1 VNVML
6 MSKSGALDQI
16 VIIDTGRFVARSQS
30 ASQKRQLVLIE
41 LVLVRVSGTWPPT
54 GMPNIV
60 WRSAHAAPFN
70 LAKEVGVR
78 RKLMA
83 IRL

>member
-1 VNVML
+1 VNVMP
-6 MSKSGALDQI
+6 MNKSGALDQI

-30 ASQKRQLVLIE
+30 ASQQRQLVLIE
-41 LVLVRVSGTWPPT
+41 QVLVLVSGTWPPT

-70 LAKEVGVR
+70 LAKEMGVR